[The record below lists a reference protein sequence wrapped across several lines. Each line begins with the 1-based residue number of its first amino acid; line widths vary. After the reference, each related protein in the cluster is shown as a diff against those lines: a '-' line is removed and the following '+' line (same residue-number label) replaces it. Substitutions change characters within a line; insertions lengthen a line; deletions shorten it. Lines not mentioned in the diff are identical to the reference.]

1 MVKHYG
7 YEFLYESNNVNAN
20 KPLSEKIPPECQV
33 LWPRLRQMLPDLIF
47 SEPNQLTV
55 NKYAPGQGI
64 PAHCDTHSA
73 FDSPL
78 VSVSLASDIVM
89 DFRNPDIS
97 IRKRSV
103 HLPRRSMLIMTGE
116 SRYGWTHGIT
126 PRKTD
131 IVPNL
136 AGGGLTVMQREA
148 RVSLTFRM

>member
-20 KPLSEKIPPECQV
+20 EPLTEQIPSECQI
-33 LWPRLRQMLPDLIF
+33 LWPKLRHMLPDLNF

-64 PAHCDTHSA
+64 PSHCDTHSA

-78 VSVSLASDIVM
+78 MSVSLGSDIVM
-89 DFRNPDIS
+89 EFRNPNDSTIK
-97 IRKRSV
+97 INV

-131 IVPNL
+131 VVPSL
-136 AGGGLTVMQREA
+136 VGGGLTVMQRET